1 MIHLYKS
8 SSHTPLEGEKQHSE
22 SITES
27 EIMRGGMPESTAG
40 HEEMSEAGGADSDHH
55 KGRSAI
61 RA

>member
-27 EIMRGGMPESTAG
+27 EIMRGGIPESTAG
-40 HEEMSEAGGADSDHH
+40 EEMSEAGGADSDHH